1 MKRLLVSVGLVV
13 LLYLGLGAGLFNNWG
28 GLVLAWFCLTP
39 FAFIAVGATGAAV
52 LRGRRPAMLSDQE
65 ARALN
70 SYRTT
75 GGSRAATAAK

>member
-1 MKRLLVSVGLVV
+1 MKRLLVSVGLCV
-13 LLYLGLGAGLFNNWG
+13 LLYLGLGAGLFNNAG

-39 FAFIAVGATGAAV
+39 FAFIAVGATGGAW

-70 SYRTT
+70 SYRTN
-75 GGSRAATAAK
+75 GGQRQQAAAK